1 MNCYTVLTSL
11 FQLLLEDM
19 YSNTCHLP
27 KPEPTLLRYTW
38 NTCMFVHRMKTEW
51 TSTNGCSQCFVLVHQ
66 PTTSTSQMLHTA
78 HLLFSQSLWQRR
90 NRSSST
96 SQLLLILSDGRG
108 VFADGTIVSI
118 LVTLLCTVLT
128 LYIVLYTQA
137 IEVAIRTLNELGVL
151 TVFIILDSLSKVS
164 QAMRY
169 LKTGMNFDSLCR
181 ILY

>member
-1 MNCYTVLTSL
+1 
-11 FQLLLEDM
+11 
-19 YSNTCHLP
+19 
-27 KPEPTLLRYTW
+27 
-38 NTCMFVHRMKTEW
+38 MFVHRMKQSGHLQVVVANTLYL
-51 TSTNGCSQCFVLVHQ
+51 FVI
-66 PTTSTSQMLHTA
+66 STSQMLHAA

-164 QAMRY
+164 QTMRY
-169 LKTGMNFDSLCR
+169 LKTEMNFDSLCR